1 MSLTE
6 KKIAAKTSGQL
17 RDTINQ
23 TFQKEGLQL
32 GDATI
37 TDLIQAIEDG
47 FTVKRKQDVDARPEQ
62 PSPEMYQIWRNRNSL
77 RLVQVEA
84 IAGGDVYWECIDGS
98 RGPKKGK
105 AWRWNF
111 YDNYDYIAADRQE
124 YERV

>member
-6 KKIAAKTSGQL
+6 KKIAAKTRGQL
-17 RDTINQ
+17 RDTI
-23 TFQKEGLQL
+23 EEVL
-32 GDATI
+32 GSQGIVIGRGKVDA
-37 TDLIQAIEDG
+37 LIDAIEDG

-62 PSPEMYQIWRNRNSL
+62 PRPEMYQIWRNRNSL

-105 AWRWNF
+105 AWRWTF
-111 YDNYDYIAADRQE
+111 YDNYDYIATDRQE